1 MDTASFD
8 YLLRLAALAIAFV
21 GFATIVVTLRRGLG
35 GELSPFHILL
45 VRIYVETGLIVA
57 IGALLPSLLNLFG
70 INGVVIW
77 KICSAIAGVV
87 TPAFLVVYIRR
98 RASVERT
105 RIPLRVYVRY
115 TLSIVAVFALWLNV
129 AGIGFASTGGPYA
142 AALTW
147 FLFSAGIV
155 FVQTL
160 DEVLYRKDKS

>member
-8 YLLRLAALAIAFV
+8 YLLRLAALSIAFV

-35 GELSPFHILL
+35 GDLSPFHILL
-45 VRIYVETGLIVA
+45 VRIYVETGLVVA
-57 IGALLPSLLNLFG
+57 IGSLLPSLLNLFG
-70 INGVVIW
+70 LQSTIIW
-77 KICSAIAGVV
+77 KICSALAGLV
-87 TPAFLVVYIRR
+87 TPAFLVMYIRR
-98 RASVERT
+98 RAAVERT
-105 RIPLRVYVRY
+105 RIPLRVYIRY
-115 TLSIVAVFALWLNV
+115 VLSAIAVIVLWLNV

-160 DEVLYRKDKS
+160 DEVLYRKDKP